1 MPRTGTLFIISA
13 PSGAGKTSLVKAL
26 CEANDSI
33 RTSVSYTTRPI
44 RAGEKHGVHYHFV
57 SHDEFEA
64 MLERCEFLESAN
76 VFGNHYGSSQKWVE
90 AQLASGTDVIL
101 EIDWQ
106 GALQVRKLLPDSV
119 GIFILPPSRQALVE
133 RLHGR
138 GQDDAEVIAKRMG
151 QAKEEMSHYSEFDF
165 LVINDEFN
173 VALGE
178 LEAIVA
184 SQQLTCQRQGQATE
198 KLIAEL
204 LS

>member
-1 MPRTGTLFIISA
+1 MTKAGTLFIISA

-26 CEANDSI
+26 CEANSSI

-44 RAGEKHGVHYHFV
+44 RPGETHGIHYHFV

-64 MLERCEFLESAN
+64 MLERSEFLESAN
-76 VFGNHYGSSQKWVE
+76 VFGNHYGTSQGWVE
-90 AQLASGTDVIL
+90 EQLVAGTDVIL

-119 GIFILPPSRQALVE
+119 SIFILPPSRQALEE

-138 GQDDAEVIAKRMG
+138 GQDDAEVIAKRMA
-151 QAKEEMSHYSEFDF
+151 QAKDEMSHFSEFDY
-165 LVINDEFN
+165 LVINDDFA
-173 VALGE
+173 VALAE
-178 LEAIVA
+178 LQAIIA
-184 SQQLTCQRQGQATE
+184 SQRLTCVRQTQATK
-198 KLIAEL
+198 KLIADL